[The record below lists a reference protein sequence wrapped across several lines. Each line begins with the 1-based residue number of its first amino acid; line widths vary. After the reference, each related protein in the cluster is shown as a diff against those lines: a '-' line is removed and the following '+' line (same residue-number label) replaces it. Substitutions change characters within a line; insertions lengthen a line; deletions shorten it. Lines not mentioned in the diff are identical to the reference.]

1 MSEPNYNETIIIPF
15 LQRKA
20 QELMSTNMILEAHLL
35 VEQTKVKAAE
45 DKFKNAENEF
55 NLKFSNLE
63 DDKQTLQK
71 NLNQITQIK
80 NSEVGQQTQLVIQL
94 QNKVEELT
102 KLSSDQANT
111 ISINRNS
118 IREQQVIIEDLKT
131 QLNNLN
137 SQLEQFKVKPS
148 LKKKKKEEDIL
159 DGDSY

>member
-35 VEQTKVKAAE
+35 VEQGKVKAAE

-55 NLKFSNLE
+55 NLKFLNLE

-71 NLNQITQIK
+71 NLNQITQSK
-80 NSEVGQQTQLVIQL
+80 NNEVGQQTQLVIQL

-102 KLSSDQANT
+102 KLSSEQANT

-137 SQLEQFKVKPS
+137 SQLEQPKTKPS
-148 LKKKKKEEDIL
+148 SKKKKKEEDVL